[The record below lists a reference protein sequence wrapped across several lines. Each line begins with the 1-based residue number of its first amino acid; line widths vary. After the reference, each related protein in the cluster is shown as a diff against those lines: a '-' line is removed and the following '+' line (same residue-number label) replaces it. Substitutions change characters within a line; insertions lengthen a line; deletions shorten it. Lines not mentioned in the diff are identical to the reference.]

1 MENYSV
7 LQTMTL
13 ADIVGV
19 FLILVIVLGSFSLM
33 WYRDYS
39 VYLEDHNKQF
49 RLFDFIRKEQLY
61 LFLFLMFLFL
71 IGGEILLYSYL

>member
-19 FLILVIVLGSFSLM
+19 FLILVIALGSFSLM
-33 WYRDYS
+33 WIDYS
-39 VYLEDHNKQF
+39 VYTWKIITSSSACSISSGRNSCIF
-49 RLFDFIRKEQLY
+49 SF
-61 LFLFLMFLFL
+61 
-71 IGGEILLYSYL
+71 S

>member
-19 FLILVIVLGSFSLM
+19 FLILVIALGLFSLM
-33 WYRDYS
+33 WIDYR
-39 VYLEDHNKQF
+39 VYLENHNKKL

-61 LFLFLMFLFL
+61 LFLFLMFIFL

>member
-7 LQTMTL
+7 LQAMTL

-19 FLILVIVLGSFSLM
+19 FLILVIALGSFSLM
-33 WYRDYS
+33 WIDYR
-39 VYLEDHNKQF
+39 VYLENHKKKL

-61 LFLFLMFLFL
+61 LFLFLMFIFL

>member
-7 LQTMTL
+7 LQTMML

-19 FLILVIVLGSFSLM
+19 FLILVIALGSFSLM
-33 WYRDYS
+33 WIDYR
-39 VYLEDHNKQF
+39 VYLENHKKKL

-61 LFLFLMFLFL
+61 LFLFLMFIFL

>member
-19 FLILVIVLGSFSLM
+19 FLILVIALGSFSLM
-33 WYRDYS
+33 WIDYS
-39 VYLEDHNKQF
+39 VYLENHNKQF
-49 RLFDFIRKEQLY
+49 RLFDFIRKE
-61 LFLFLMFLFL
+61 
-71 IGGEILLYSYL
+71 

>member
-19 FLILVIVLGSFSLM
+19 FLILVIALGSFSLM
-33 WYRDYS
+33 WIDYS
-39 VYLEDHNKQF
+39 VYLEIITSSSACSISSGRNSCIF
-49 RLFDFIRKEQLY
+49 SF
-61 LFLFLMFLFL
+61 
-71 IGGEILLYSYL
+71 S

>member
-19 FLILVIVLGSFSLM
+19 FLILVIALGSFSLM
-33 WYRDYS
+33 WIDYR
-39 VYLEDHNKQF
+39 VYLEIITRSSACSISSGRNSCIF
-49 RLFDFIRKEQLY
+49 SF
-61 LFLFLMFLFL
+61 
-71 IGGEILLYSYL
+71 S